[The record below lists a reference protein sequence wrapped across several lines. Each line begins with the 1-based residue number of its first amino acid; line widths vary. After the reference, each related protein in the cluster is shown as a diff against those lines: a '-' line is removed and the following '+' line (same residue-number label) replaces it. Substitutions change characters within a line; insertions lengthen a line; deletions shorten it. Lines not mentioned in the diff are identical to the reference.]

1 VTIPT
6 DSCVLAKLVLLQQGA
21 CDPRLDGSAKGVL
34 AVVLDAC
41 WREAR
46 CFIGPTAIANIVGIN
61 ERTARRAL
69 ESLQKAGYLAGQKR
83 NARSSWWQP
92 NFVFAE
98 KTGCLVTRHPDGS
111 TTLNRP
117 ENSGHTDPLEAD
129 FQVRVDD
136 EVRGE
141 PGLRVRHSGHAA
153 QEKRTRGPGLAGLD
167 VQRNRSVKKTV
178 SKTITNAHERA
189 LDDLFNEF
197 WKAYPRKVARG
208 AAWKA
213 FAKRKPDRAMLAKF
227 LAAIEEQRRSEG
239 WQRDGGRYIPHPA
252 TWLNDERWADE
263 LPRVVN
269 AADRF
274 KLPREQDPDAIN
286 AATARRLGIKS

>member
-1 VTIPT
+1 MNPP
-6 DSCVLAKLVLLQQGA
+6 DSRVLAKLVLLQQGA

-69 ESLQKAGYLAGQKR
+69 ETLQEAGYLTGQKR

-92 NFVFAE
+92 NFAFAE
-98 KTGCLVTRHPDGS
+98 ETGCLVTRHPDGS

-117 ENSGHTDPLEAD
+117 GNSGHTDPVQAD
-129 FQVRVDD
+129 TQTRFDG
-136 EVRGE
+136 ESEKE
-141 PGLRVRHSGHAA
+141 PGLAVRNSGHAA

-167 VQRNRSVKKTV
+167 VHRNRSVKKTV

-189 LDDLFNEF
+189 LDDLFDEF
-197 WKAYPRKVARG
+197 WKAYPRKEAKG
-208 AAWKA
+208 AARRA
-213 FAKRKPDRAMLAKF
+213 FAKHKPDRSLLTKMLAS
-227 LAAIEEQRRSEG
+227 IDGQRRGEQ
-239 WQRDGGRYIPHPA
+239 WQRDAGKFVPHPA
-252 TWLNDERWADE
+252 TWLNQERWLDE
-263 LPRVVN
+263 PPKVINL
-269 AADRF
+269 ADRH
-274 KLPREQDPDAIN
+274 KLAREPDPDSIN
-286 AATARRLGIKS
+286 AASLRRLGQKP